1 MTDGSPRLKRHLT
14 WRRAPQRFRQASP
27 DVEFSPMAWTTPLYS
42 REEIDAAGE
51 TLIAELASLED
62 RERALA
68 VTNNWRSS
76 HAFPLNTF
84 QMTLRRVVR
93 RFDADP
99 TVAQRTKR
107 LPSIVSKLDRL
118 PWLSLSEMQDLGG
131 CRAVLSDVATAQA
144 VADFYKHSSN
154 IRHHLVREDHYIER
168 PKRSG
173 YRSIHLIYAYESDR
187 NPTFNG
193 QKIEMQIRSRP
204 QHAWATAVETVGAFT
219 AQALKSSAGERAWL
233 RFFALMSAALAAR
246 EETPGVPNTP
256 SDRKELIDELA
267 PLARKLRAI
276 ERLQGYG
283 LALQII
289 EDVRDPTR
297 FVILELDTDEQ
308 LLRVEEFNNALVAAV
323 AYAALE
329 RAATEIPGRDVV
341 LVRVESL
348 EALRRAYPNYFA
360 DTSVFVDAV
369 TDVLGR

>member
-1 MTDGSPRLKRHLT
+1 
-14 WRRAPQRFRQASP
+14 
-27 DVEFSPMAWTTPLYS
+27 MAWTTPLYS
-42 REEIDAAGE
+42 HEDIEEAGR
-51 TLIAELASLED
+51 TLIADLASLED

-68 VTNNWRSS
+68 ITNNWRSS

-107 LPSIVSKLDRL
+107 LPSIVSKLERL
-118 PWLSLSEMQDLGG
+118 RWLSLAEMQDLGG
-131 CRAVLSDVATAQA
+131 CRAVLSDVGMAQA
-144 VADFYKHSSN
+144 VADFYKHHSN
-154 IRHHLVREDHYIER
+154 IRHKLLREDDYIEQ

-173 YRSIHLIYAYESDR
+173 YRGIHLIYGYESDR

-193 QKIEMQIRSRP
+193 LKIEMQIRSRL

-219 AQALKSSAGERAWL
+219 AQALKSSAGERDWL

-246 EETPGVPNTP
+246 EEMPGVPGTP
-256 SDRKELIDELA
+256 SDQRKLVDELT

-283 LALQII
+283 LALQVI

-297 FVILELDTDEQ
+297 FVILELDTVEQ
-308 LLRVEEFNNALVAAV
+308 LLRLEEFDNALVAAD

-329 RAATEIPGRDVV
+329 RASVEIPGRDVV

-348 EALRRAYPNYFA
+348 DALRRAYPNYFA
-360 DTSVFVDAV
+360 DTTVFVDAV
-369 TDVLGR
+369 TDVLAR